1 MDGNI
6 TYDICLYDWMINWDY
21 YYYYNYYYYYWGLG
35 LGLKP
40 DT

>member
-21 YYYYNYYYYYWGLG
+21 YYNYYYYWGLG